1 MGGTVGA
8 EIVALDNARETLTLG
23 GAGHID
29 LLAHLE
35 NFHGN
40 GTTDLEIAERIGSD
54 GKFSQDCPCFDTCLR
69 KVTSLRFCNA
79 RCAALAKSHLHGG
92 ISVVVGGLDLSDAI
106 VRHVQ
111 HRDWDGCAVVSK
123 DAGHANLAADETKTH
138 LSFLSN
144 LPLCRSMA
152 FGCQLQL
159 AGRSIDY

>member
-1 MGGTVGA
+1 MGGAVRTK
-8 EIVALDNARETLTLG
+8 IVTLDHTRETLPLG

-40 GTTDLEIAERIGSD
+40 GAADLEIAERIGSD
-54 GKFSQDCPCFDTCLR
+54 GKFFQDCPCFDTCLC

-79 RCAALAKSHLHGG
+79 RCTALAKGHLHGR
-92 ISVVVGGLDLSDAI
+92 IAVVVGGLDLSDAI

-111 HRDWDGCAVVSK
+111 HRNRDGCAVVSK
-123 DAGHANLAADETKTH
+123 DASHANLPADETKTH

-144 LPLCRSMA
+144 LPSYRCLA

-159 AGRSIDY
+159 AGRSIDC